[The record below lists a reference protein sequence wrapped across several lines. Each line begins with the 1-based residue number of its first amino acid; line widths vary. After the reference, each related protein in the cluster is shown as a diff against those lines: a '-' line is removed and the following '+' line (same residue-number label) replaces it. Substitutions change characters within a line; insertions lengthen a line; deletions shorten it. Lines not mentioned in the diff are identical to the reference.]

1 MNPFRFARAESTP
14 AALGAVASGRHARF
28 VAGGTNILDLMK
40 VGVEM
45 PELLIDINAL
55 PLRSIVRRGDALHI
69 GALARLSDVAADAQ
83 VRAAF
88 PMVAIALEQSASPQ
102 LRNMASIGGNVLQRT
117 RCPYFRDLATACN
130 KRAPGTGCGAI
141 GGMNRQQAVLGTSD
155 HCIATHASDLAVT
168 LAALEARIHIDG
180 RAGSRDA
187 SIRDFYR
194 LPGETPHVENVL
206 AYDELITGVS
216 LPLLAYGGNSTYLK
230 VRARAQYEFALA
242 SAAVALDIA
251 NGTIRQARVALGGVG
266 TIPWRSLEAET
277 LLSNAPATRVTFEKA
292 AQAAVAGAR
301 GYGQNDFKIA
311 LAQRTLIRALEMV
324 VERQ

>member
-1 MNPFRFARAESTP
+1 MNPFRFARAESTL

-130 KRAPGTGCGAI
+130 KRAPGTGCDRRHEPPAGRFGHERPLHRDPCVRSRRDP
-141 GGMNRQQAVLGTSD
+141 GG
-155 HCIATHASDLAVT
+155 
-168 LAALEARIHIDG
+168 
-180 RAGSRDA
+180 
-187 SIRDFYR
+187 
-194 LPGETPHVENVL
+194 P
-206 AYDELITGVS
+206 
-216 LPLLAYGGNSTYLK
+216 
-230 VRARAQYEFALA
+230 
-242 SAAVALDIA
+242 
-251 NGTIRQARVALGGVG
+251 
-266 TIPWRSLEAET
+266 
-277 LLSNAPATRVTFEKA
+277 
-292 AQAAVAGAR
+292 
-301 GYGQNDFKIA
+301 
-311 LAQRTLIRALEMV
+311 
-324 VERQ
+324 